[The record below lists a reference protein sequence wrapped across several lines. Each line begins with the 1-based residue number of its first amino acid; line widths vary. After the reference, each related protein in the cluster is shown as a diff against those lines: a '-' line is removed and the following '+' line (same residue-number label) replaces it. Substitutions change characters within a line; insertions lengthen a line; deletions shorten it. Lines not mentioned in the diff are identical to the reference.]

1 MRLSRSDLALSAAS
15 GLALGAAFLPWVPG
29 ALAWIAFVPLLVA
42 LERRLEGGAPLRD
55 CFRLGYAGGFAFF
68 LAGTHWIALLSDV
81 AMTVPALKYVGW
93 VLAAAYLGLF
103 WGLAATGAA
112 WLSRRSG
119 VGACW
124 TFAVMLVLLEWVRGS
139 GDIGFPWFQPGYTQH
154 ALPSLGLSAA
164 GGVFGVTVWVL
175 VLNALATSL
184 WRRRTVPAAFAFV
197 AVLAAGLGAGA
208 FLRGPA
214 YTRDG
219 ARPRV
224 ALVQG
229 FIPGEEKWSGK
240 HQKEIL
246 ARFLELSDSA
256 LTVARAQG
264 GAKPAMVVWPET
276 ATGSYL
282 RKQLDQSIEVARW
295 SARTGAAVFSGY
307 ADYSYDENGEPQ
319 PWNAAG
325 IWNPEGRLSPTYA
338 KRHLVPFGERM
349 PFQWLVP
356 ALGKVDFGQAEWA
369 QGKGPVVFDG
379 AIGKFSSLI
388 CFESIFPELARADVH
403 AGSRCLVI
411 VTNDEW
417 FGESAAVFQH
427 AAMAPF
433 RAVENGV
440 PLLRCANTGITEVID
455 ASGRVVSR
463 APAFRPAVLVEEVP
477 LARGGATPYSRT
489 GDWPV
494 AATAIAGLA
503 IALRRRDV
511 SRST

>member
-15 GLALGAAFLPWVPG
+15 GLVLGAAFLPWVPG
-29 ALAWIAFVPLLVA
+29 ALAWLAFVPLLVT
-42 LERRLEGGAPLRD
+42 LERRLEQGLPLKA
-55 CFRLGYAGGFAFF
+55 CFRLGYVGGFAFF
-68 LAGTHWIALLSDV
+68 LVGTHWIALLSDV

-93 VLAAAYLGLF
+93 VAAAAYLGLF
-103 WGLAATGAA
+103 WGAAVFAAA
-112 WLSRRSG
+112 WGSRRGG
-119 VGACW
+119 VGARW
-124 TFAVMLVLLEWVRGS
+124 TFAIAYVLVEWVRGS

-154 ALPSLGLSAA
+154 ALPSIGLAAA

-175 VLNALATSL
+175 ALNALATAL
-184 WRRRTVPAAFAFV
+184 WRGRSLRAAIAFG
-197 AVLAAGLGAGA
+197 AVLALGLGAGA
-208 FLRGPA
+208 ALRGPA
-214 YTRDG
+214 HRPDG
-219 ARPRV
+219 TRPRV

-246 ARFLELSDSA
+246 ARFLALSDSA
-256 LTVARAQG
+256 LGVARADG
-264 GAKPAMVVWPET
+264 GAKPMMVVWPET

-295 SARTGAAVFSGY
+295 SAANGVAVFSGY
-307 ADYSYDENGEPQ
+307 ADYSYDEHGEPQ

-325 IWNPEGRLSPTYA
+325 IWNPDGRLSPTYA

-379 AIGKFSSLI
+379 AIGRFTSLI
-388 CFESIFPELARADVH
+388 CFESIFPELARADVR

-455 ASGRVVSR
+455 ASGRVVAS
-463 APAFRPAVLVEEVP
+463 APAFRAAVLVGEVP
-477 LARGGATPYSRT
+477 PARAGTTPYSRA

-494 AATAIAGLA
+494 AVTAIAGLA
-503 IALRRRDV
+503 IAARRRSV
-511 SRST
+511 SRSA